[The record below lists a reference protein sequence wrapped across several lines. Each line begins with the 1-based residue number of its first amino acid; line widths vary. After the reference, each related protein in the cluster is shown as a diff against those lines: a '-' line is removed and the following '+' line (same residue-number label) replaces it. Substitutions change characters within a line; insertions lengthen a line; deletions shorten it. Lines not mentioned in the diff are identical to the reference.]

1 MDRKAL
7 QYRAL
12 SVSKTLFS
20 LLILAGFLIGTL
32 PVLLPLIL
40 YRCLS
45 RSCAMESI
53 C

>member
-1 MDRKAL
+1 MDRKSL

-12 SVSKTLFS
+12 SVTKTLLS
-20 LLILAGFLIGTL
+20 LPILVGFLIGTL

-45 RSCAMESI
+45 GSREIDGI